1 MKAMRQEDLMWPKRK
16 QRMMGMRT
24 KTIAPEE
31 FYLHRLLGVIL
42 SDKLDAGK
50 KKHILETEFH
60 IPMTETI
67 DRRLDE
73 MCNLSEGIYQKG
85 IAEGISQGISQGES
99 LLASLMERLFAD
111 GRTADANKA
120 AVDEETRRELYRE
133 YGLMD

>member
-1 MKAMRQEDLMWPKRK
+1 MKAMRQEDLTWSKRK
-16 QRMMGMRT
+16 PRMMGMRT

-85 IAEGISQGISQGES
+85 ISQGES

-111 GRTADANKA
+111 GRTADASKV
-120 AVDEETRRELYRE
+120 AVDEEARREFYRE
-133 YGLMD
+133 YGLID

>member
-85 IAEGISQGISQGES
+85 ISQGISQGES

-111 GRTADANKA
+111 GRTADASKA
-120 AVDEETRRELYRE
+120 AVDEEARREFYRE
-133 YGLMD
+133 YGLID